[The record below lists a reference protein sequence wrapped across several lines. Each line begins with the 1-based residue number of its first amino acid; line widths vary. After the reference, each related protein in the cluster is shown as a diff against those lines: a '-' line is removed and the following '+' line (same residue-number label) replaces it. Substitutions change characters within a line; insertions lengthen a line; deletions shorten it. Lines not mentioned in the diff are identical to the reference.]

1 MLKREKGSLSIEAGV
16 IVALFLVLL
25 TLFYGFIYG
34 YHLQRLSFEQ
44 ATLYVLEE
52 NDEFI
57 GSDAF
62 EKKLI
67 KHVQVKGD
75 YTFLVFNKLKEQFPY
90 RENGFAH
97 PLEEIVFITDY
108 GKMYHLPGC
117 PTVKK
122 SLRPVIKKDV
132 PHLTPCSVCR

>member
-67 KHVQVKGD
+67 RHVQVKGD

-108 GKMYHLPGC
+108 GKMYHL
-117 PTVKK
+117 
-122 SLRPVIKKDV
+122 R
-132 PHLTPCSVCR
+132 CRHRGD